1 MFQID
6 RVLNDIHGNGIT
18 GGHMGEKR
26 TQANIAERL
35 WITFIIVQDLLIY
48 MNNIHNHS

>member
-18 GGHMGEKR
+18 GGYMGEKR
-26 TQANIAERL
+26 TQANIAECFY
-35 WITFIIVQDLLIY
+35 WQTMTEDVKEFV
-48 MNNIHNHS
+48 SV